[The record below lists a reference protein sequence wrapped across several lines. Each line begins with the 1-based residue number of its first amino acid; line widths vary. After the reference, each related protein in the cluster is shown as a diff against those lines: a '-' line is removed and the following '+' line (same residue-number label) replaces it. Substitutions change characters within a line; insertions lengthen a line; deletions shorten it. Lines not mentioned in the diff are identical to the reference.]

1 MTDLRAPLFA
11 RSLLLQAGFSDE
23 RRQGL
28 GFAWAVDPALAVAY
42 SRSADG
48 FRAAR
53 LRHLGSFNTHPCAS
67 GLILGACAEL
77 EARAGAGEAPAA
89 ARAAALKAAL
99 GAALAGAADAFFWGA
114 LRPLA
119 AAAAV
124 LAALAAARLGAAH
137 PLAIGAAAGL
147 AVFNGP
153 ALFAR
158 WRGVALGLRG
168 GEESALVAA
177 RLPVQR
183 WLRAARLAA
192 AQPQLA
198 RRDADAA
205 RAFYQRIRGFD
216 SADQHLRE
224 LARDLGAQVFAA
236 RGGAPGLP
244 QEQLGGRQGPG
255 TERPDAC
262 LQQYL
267 RRLVRLA
274 AIDQQPP
281 DPQHLIVVNT
291 ACRGRERLRG
301 RQ

>member
-192 AQPQLA
+192 AL
-198 RRDADAA
+198 
-205 RAFYQRIRGFD
+205 
-216 SADQHLRE
+216 L
-224 LARDLGAQVFAA
+224 VFAA
-236 RGGAPGLP
+236 VVGALGQPRFSGSTVLAAGALALGAILCDAAGGPL
-244 QEQLGGRQGPG
+244 
-255 TERPDAC
+255 
-262 LQQYL
+262 
-267 RRLVRLA
+267 RLA
-274 AIDQQPP
+274 AAVGLVGAAASIATGWTP
-281 DPQHLIVVNT
+281 
-291 ACRGRERLRG
+291 
-301 RQ
+301 